1 MDEAAKK
8 TTLRMIP
15 YGLFVATTKDGD
27 KVNGAAVNWLTQALF
42 APPLVVLGSKAGTDR
57 PT

>member
-27 KVNGAAVNWLTQALF
+27 KVNGADIVRVHDVAQMAQVARM
-42 APPLVVLGSKAGTDR
+42 TDAICR
-57 PT
+57 PTR